1 MDKNNV
7 YLASKPRYEILD
19 SEAFSLLMQELR
31 GCDAEILF
39 KLTGEVLGIF
49 EAETFSSFGDGGALK
64 QERLGTLH
72 NEVADVGGSRLS
84 FLVYLF

>member
-19 SEAFSLLMQELR
+19 SGAFSLLMQELR
-31 GCDAEILF
+31 GSDTEILF
-39 KLTGEVLGIF
+39 ELTSEVLGIF
-49 EAETFSSFGDGGALK
+49 EAKAFSGFGDGGTTD
-64 QERLGTLH
+64 QERLGALH